1 MTHAPIK
8 SVDGDTGLQTRVR
21 GGRGVFFF
29 FFQCS
34 LTLSFFIWYDVFNI
48 G

>member
-8 SVDGDTGLQTRVR
+8 SVDGDTGLQTRVSR
-21 GGRGVFFF
+21 VFFF